1 MASISRDSLQW
12 QSAVNTFTSIIIS
25 GLIAI
30 GTSGYFIYTT
40 SVDLEAFQVEVFF
53 YHGIAVALLILL
65 ALAFATRSYFELS
78 RPLNNLEQITHAL
91 PLLSAKK
98 YDEAKEVFKLLENQ
112 SKHQEINQ
120 LRYAT
125 LQLTSLLEQLDA
137 NVLQRSKV
145 IRAKNDELQH
155 ERDFIKS
162 LVDTAQLIIF
172 TINADFEITLFND
185 FGEHVT
191 GYTEKDLL
199 NTSVSRMFPAG
210 NWTEA
215 QSFFNE
221 LLANNLPIAQQDAEL
236 IDREDHIKEISWLH
250 SRIEGGSNEAVILS
264 VGLDMTE
271 KKAAEKRVVW
281 MAEHDPLTDLCNR
294 RKFTEEFEKS
304 LQTAI
309 RYQHKNA
316 LLFLDLDQ
324 FKDIN
329 DTSGH
334 KVGDDLLKAVAK
346 TLEKVTRFTDLVAR
360 LGGDEFAI
368 LLPEIDSNGA
378 QILAKK
384 ILHELSRIDLSY
396 GTYKHK
402 VSSSIGIVHFPI
414 HDASIQEL
422 LGFADLA
429 MYKAKSSGK
438 GIYHTFS
445 ADDQMQEQ
453 LETRVFWKHQIEEA
467 LENNNFV
474 LHFQPILEIKTNTI
488 RHYEVLIR
496 MRDPKSG
503 EIRMPGKFI
512 QIAEESGLIHNIDHY
527 VLRHAMIKLASLQD
541 QGIDAT
547 FAINLSGAVVDDPV
561 VLPLIKQL
569 IKKHKVNPEKLI
581 FEVTETSAVSNLQQ
595 AKKLMEAIK
604 VLGCRFSLDD
614 FGVGFSSFNYM
625 RELPVD
631 IIKIDGIFI
640 KDLDKNADDQLFVKA
655 LVDVAKGLGKKTIA
669 EFVETKEI
677 LALLQK
683 YGIDYAQGYYIGRPE
698 NDLLDNSDWQSTD

>member
-1 MASISRDSLQW
+1 MTSISRDSLQW
-12 QSAVNTFTSIIIS
+12 QTAVNTFTSIIIA
-25 GLIAI
+25 GLISI
-30 GTSGYFIYTT
+30 GTSGYLTY
-40 SVDLEAFQVEVFF
+40 SKSSELVAFQLEIFI
-53 YHGIAVALLILL
+53 YHGIAIGLLLIM
-65 ALAFATRSYFELS
+65 ALAFSIRSYRELA
-78 RPLNNLEQITHAL
+78 RPLDNLEQITHAL
-91 PLLSAKK
+91 PLLSSKK
-98 YDEAKEVFKLLENQ
+98 YEQAKQIFNLLEAH

-137 NVLQRSKV
+137 NVAQRSEV

-172 TINADFEITLFND
+172 TINADFEITMLND

-191 GYTEKDLL
+191 GYKEIDII
-199 NTSVSRMFPAG
+199 NTPVSKMFPAG

-215 QSFFNE
+215 QSYFNE
-221 LLANNLPIAQQDAEL
+221 LIANTLPIAQQDAEL
-236 IDREDHIKEISWLH
+236 IDREGHIKEISWLH
-250 SRIEGGSNEAVILS
+250 SRIVSSQHETMILS

-271 KKAAEKRVVW
+271 KKAAEKRIIW
-281 MAEHDPLTDLCNR
+281 LAEHDPLTDLCNR

-304 LQTAI
+304 LQSAI
-309 RYQHKNA
+309 RYDHNNA

-334 KVGDDLLKAVAK
+334 KAGDDLLKAVAK
-346 TLEKVTRFTDLVAR
+346 TLNKVTRFTDLVAR

-368 LLPEIDSNGA
+368 LVPETDKEGT
-378 QILAKK
+378 QTLAKK
-384 ILHELSRIDLSY
+384 ILHELSLMQPTY
-396 GTYKHK
+396 GTVKHK
-402 VSSSIGIVHFPI
+402 VSSSIGIVHFPLLDSSI
-414 HDASIQEL
+414 HEL

-429 MYKAKSSGK
+429 MYKAKANGR
-438 GIYHTFS
+438 GTFHTFS
-445 ADDQMQEQ
+445 ADDQTQEQ

-474 LHFQPILEIKTNTI
+474 LNFQPIIEIATNKI

-496 MRDPKSG
+496 MRDSNTG

-541 QGIDAT
+541 QGIDTT

-655 LVDVAKGLGKKTIA
+655 LIDVAKGLGKKTVA

-677 LALLQK
+677 LTLLQQ
-683 YGIDYAQGYYIGRPE
+683 YGVDYAQGYYIGRPE
-698 NDLLDNSDWQSTD
+698 NELLDSNDWHPPH

>member
-12 QSAVNTFTSIIIS
+12 QSAVNTFTSIFIS
-25 GLIAI
+25 GFATILIT
-30 GTSGYFIYTT
+30 GYVTYTQSGSIQLVQLDLFIY
-40 SVDLEAFQVEVFF
+40 F
-53 YHGIAVALLILL
+53 GIAVVLLLLL
-65 ALAFATRSYFELS
+65 AMLFATRSYLELA
-78 RPLNNLEQITHAL
+78 RPLDHLEQITHTL
-91 PLLSAKK
+91 PLLSSKK
-98 YDEAKEVFKLLENQ
+98 YDEAKETFQQLESK
-112 SKHQEINQ
+112 SKHHEISQ
-120 LRYAT
+120 LHFAT
-125 LQLTSLLEQLDA
+125 LQLTGVLEQLDA
-137 NVLQRSKV
+137 NVEQRSNV
-145 IRAKNDELQH
+145 IRATNEELKH
-155 ERDFIKS
+155 ERDFAKS
-162 LVDTAQLIIF
+162 LLDTAQLIIF
-172 TINADFEITLFND
+172 TINTDFEITMFND
-185 FGEHVT
+185 FGEQVT
-191 GYTEKDLL
+191 GYLEADIL
-199 NTSVSRMFPAG
+199 NTAVSRMFPAG

-215 QSFFNE
+215 QSYFKE
-221 LLANNLPIAQQDAEL
+221 LLANTIPIAQQDAEL
-236 IDREDHIKEISWLH
+236 IDQEGHIKEISWLH
-250 SRIEGGSNEAVILS
+250 SRIESSQQETIILS

-271 KKAAEKRVVW
+271 KKAAEKRIIW
-281 MAEHDPLTDLCNR
+281 LAEHDPLTDLCNR

-309 RYQHKNA
+309 RYEHENA
-316 LLFLDLDQ
+316 LLFLDLDE

-334 KVGDDLLKAVAK
+334 KAGDDLLKAVAK

-368 LLPEIDSNGA
+368 LLPEIDGKGA

-384 ILHELSRIDLSY
+384 ILSELAQIDLSY
-396 GTYKHK
+396 GTVKHK
-402 VSSSIGIVHFPI
+402 VSSSIGIVHYPLQSATI
-414 HDASIQEL
+414 HEL

-438 GIYHTFS
+438 GTFHTFS
-445 ADDQMQEQ
+445 ANDQTQEQ

-467 LENNNFV
+467 LENNSFV
-474 LHFQPILEIKTNTI
+474 LNYQPILDIESQTI

-496 MRDPKSG
+496 MRDTNSG
-503 EIRMPGKFI
+503 ELRLPGKFI

-527 VLRHAMIKLASLQD
+527 VLRHAMMKLASLQK

-569 IKKHKVNPEKLI
+569 IKKHQVNPEKLI

-655 LVDVAKGLGKKTIA
+655 LIDVAKGLGKKTIA

-677 LALLQK
+677 LVLLQK
-683 YGIDYAQGYYIGRPE
+683 YGVDYAQGFYIGRPE
-698 NDLLDNSDWQSTD
+698 NDLLDSSDWQATD